1 MTIHPPVTEELTSD
15 RALSFWPTP
24 ADVADDLVYWL
35 MEPWHGLGD
44 GVRALEPSA
53 GEGHLVHAIRHHL
66 PEAHITAVEPS
77 ATRAVTLRALAGIDV
92 VESTLEAYLADIT
105 VRALSGRWEPF
116 HLAVMNPPFTL
127 AGRPEAWAEHVLAIY
142 HDPYLLAPGG
152 VIGAVV
158 PRIVMTGRS
167 KRVRQ
172 VRALLADCG
181 GVKAC
186 ERGAFASVGAKVS
199 TALMWAQKPFD
210 LSGAINVTDPSDGDE
225 S

>member
-1 MTIHPPVTEELTSD
+1 MTTPPPLTAEFAPD
-15 RALSFWPTP
+15 RELSFWRTP
-24 ADVADDLVYWL
+24 ADVAHGLVYSL

-44 GVRALEPSA
+44 GVRVLEPSA
-53 GEGHLVHAIRHHL
+53 GEGDLVHAIRHHL

-77 ATRAVTLRALAGIDV
+77 AARAVTLRALPGIDV
-92 VESTLEAYLADIT
+92 IESTLENYLAGVT
-105 VRALSGRWEPF
+105 VWALGGQWEPF

-127 AGRPEAWAEHVLAIY
+127 ADRPEAWAEHVLAIY

-158 PRIVMTGRS
+158 PRIVMTGKS
-167 KRVRQ
+167 KRVRA
-172 VRALLADCG
+172 VRDLLADCG
-181 GVKAC
+181 WVQAC

-199 TALMWAQKPFD
+199 TALMWTQKPFD
-210 LSGAINVTDPSDGDE
+210 SSGAITVADPSNGAE